1 MRRVIFLFIKSDD
14 VVAKL
19 LNIRIALAIIGMSAL
34 MVMIF
39 SSVFGLFNPSDKEV
53 STSTENYIEI
63 QLGKEYQLKFWEYE
77 YITPDDVEIS
87 YIGVNEKNGKRIEVM
102 EKRIPFSEV
111 KEVISKDKTKRR
123 LESKIEDN

>member
-1 MRRVIFLFIKSDD
+1 MFNDSDD
-14 VVAKL
+14 IVDKL
-19 LNIRIALAIIGMSAL
+19 VKFMLYLIPLCMVIL
-34 MVMIF
+34 MVMLLLW
-39 SSVFGLFNPSDKEV
+39 GLGVFNPSDKEI
-53 STSTENYIEI
+53 STSSENYIEI
-63 QLGKEYQLKFWEYE
+63 QLGNEYQLKSWEYE

>member
-1 MRRVIFLFIKSDD
+1 MFNDSDD
-14 VVAKL
+14 VVDKL
-19 LNIRIALAIIGMSAL
+19 VKFMLYLIPLCMVIL
-34 MVMIF
+34 MVMLLLWG
-39 SSVFGLFNPSDKEV
+39 FGVFNPSDKEI

-63 QLGKEYQLKFWEYE
+63 QLGKEYQLKSWEYE

>member
-1 MRRVIFLFIKSDD
+1 MVI
-14 VVAKL
+14 
-19 LNIRIALAIIGMSAL
+19 L
-34 MVMIF
+34 MVMLLLW
-39 SSVFGLFNPSDKEV
+39 GLRVFNPSDKEI

-63 QLGKEYQLKFWEYE
+63 QLGKEYQLKSWEYE

>member
-1 MRRVIFLFIKSDD
+1 MFNDSDD
-14 VVAKL
+14 VVDKL
-19 LNIRIALAIIGMSAL
+19 MKFMFFLIPLCMVIL
-34 MVMIF
+34 MVMLF
-39 SSVFGLFNPSDKEV
+39 SMLFGLFNPSDKEV

-63 QLGKEYQLKFWEYE
+63 QLGKEYQLKSWEYE

>member
-1 MRRVIFLFIKSDD
+1 MFNDSDD
-14 VVAKL
+14 VVDKL
-19 LNIRIALAIIGMSAL
+19 VKFMLYLIPLCMVIL
-34 MVMIF
+34 MVMLLLW
-39 SSVFGLFNPSDKEV
+39 GLGVFNPSDKEI

-63 QLGKEYQLKFWEYE
+63 QLGNEYQLKSWEYE

>member
-1 MRRVIFLFIKSDD
+1 MFNDSDD
-14 VVAKL
+14 VVDKL
-19 LNIRIALAIIGMSAL
+19 VKFMLYLIPLCMVIL
-34 MVMIF
+34 MVMLLLW
-39 SSVFGLFNPSDKEV
+39 GLGVFNPSDKEI

-63 QLGKEYQLKFWEYE
+63 QLGKEYQLKSWEYE

>member
-1 MRRVIFLFIKSDD
+1 SND

-19 LNIRIALAIIGMSAL
+19 LNIRIALAIMGMAAL
-34 MVMIF
+34 TVMLF
-39 SSVFGLFNPSDKEV
+39 SMLFGLFNPSDKEV

-63 QLGKEYQLKFWEYE
+63 QLGKEYQLKSWEYE

>member
-1 MRRVIFLFIKSDD
+1 MFNDSDD
-14 VVAKL
+14 VVDKSMKFMFFL
-19 LNIRIALAIIGMSAL
+19 IPLCMVIL
-34 MVMIF
+34 MVMLF
-39 SSVFGLFNPSDKEV
+39 SMLFGLFNPSDKEV

-63 QLGKEYQLKFWEYE
+63 QLGKEYQLKSWEYE

>member
-1 MRRVIFLFIKSDD
+1 MFNDSDD
-14 VVAKL
+14 VVDKL
-19 LNIRIALAIIGMSAL
+19 VKFMLYLIPLCMVIL
-34 MVMIF
+34 MAMLLLW
-39 SSVFGLFNPSDKEV
+39 GLGVFNPSDKEI

-63 QLGKEYQLKFWEYE
+63 QLGKEYQLKSWEYE

>member
-1 MRRVIFLFIKSDD
+1 MIFLFIKSDD

-63 QLGKEYQLKFWEYE
+63 QLGKEYQLKSWEYE

>member
-1 MRRVIFLFIKSDD
+1 MFIDND
-14 VVAKL
+14 RVAKSMIVL
-19 LNIRIALAIIGMSAL
+19 FALGISVMVTL
-34 MVMIF
+34 MVMLF
-39 SSVFGLFNPSDKEV
+39 FYACGVFNPSDEEV

-63 QLGKEYQLKFWEYE
+63 QLGKEYQLKSWEYE
-77 YITPDDVEIS
+77 YITPNDVEIS

-123 LESKIEDN
+123 LESKIEDKE

>member
-1 MRRVIFLFIKSDD
+1 MFNDSDD
-14 VVAKL
+14 VVDKL
-19 LNIRIALAIIGMSAL
+19 VKFMLYLIPLCMVIL
-34 MVMIF
+34 MVMLLLW
-39 SSVFGLFNPSDKEV
+39 GLRVFNPSDKEI

-63 QLGKEYQLKFWEYE
+63 QLGKEYQLKSWEYE

>member
-1 MRRVIFLFIKSDD
+1 MFNDSDD
-14 VVAKL
+14 VVDKL
-19 LNIRIALAIIGMSAL
+19 VKFMLYLIPLCMVIL
-34 MVMIF
+34 MVMLF
-39 SSVFGLFNPSDKEV
+39 SMLFGLFNPSDKEV

-63 QLGKEYQLKFWEYE
+63 QLGKEYQLKSWEYE